1 MSVERRMADF
11 DMKIA
16 LKTNVSGK
24 QKRMGQLL
32 AIFLFGGL
40 ILNWVGAFIWYQHD
54 GELPD
59 DFLLC
64 ILLMIPIMPIALA
77 LLVPPMFLGGYP
89 LWIVK
94 IFGTKFLTE
103 MVDTLFI
110 GGALGRKSPGDQ
122 RLTSKLTAH
131 PKLFLFLIIFAAITG
146 FFMAAQG

>member
-1 MSVERRMADF
+1 
-11 DMKIA
+11 
-16 LKTNVSGK
+16 
-24 QKRMGQLL
+24 
-32 AIFLFGGL
+32 
-40 ILNWVGAFIWYQHD
+40 
-54 GELPD
+54 
-59 DFLLC
+59 
-64 ILLMIPIMPIALA
+64 MPIALA

-94 IFGTKFLTE
+94 IFGIKFLTE

-122 RLTSKLTAH
+122 RLTSKLAAH